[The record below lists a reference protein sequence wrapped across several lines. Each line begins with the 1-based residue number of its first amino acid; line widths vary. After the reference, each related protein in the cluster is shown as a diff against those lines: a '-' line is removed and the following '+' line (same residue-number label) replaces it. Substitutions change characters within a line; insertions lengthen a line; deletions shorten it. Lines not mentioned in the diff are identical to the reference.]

1 MNNRLGLGLAV
12 GAGYLLGRTKKAKLA
27 FGIGTLV
34 MGKRLQLSPRAIA
47 DFAAA
52 QLAGNPQFKEIGD
65 QLRGDLRGV
74 GKAATGALLNR
85 QIEGLADRLHDR
97 TLGVQDRISGVVP
110 NVTGSARDEEPEEP
124 EEPEEY
130 EEDDERPAKSSS
142 KSSSRSSSRSS
153 SGSDSGSG
161 SGRESGTGSATSSGR
176 RSSRSSSRA
185 SDSDGG
191 PTSKPRST
199 TRSAAKSASS
209 RATSATKATKS
220 VQRTAKRAPAKKTA
234 SRRAAQGGED
244 RG

>member
-110 NVTGSARDEEPEEP
+110 DVTGSARDEEP

-161 SGRESGTGSATSSGR
+161 SGRESGTGSAKSSGR

-191 PTSKPRST
+191 STSKPRST

-209 RATSATKATKS
+209 RASSATKATKS

>member
-52 QLAGNPQFKEIGD
+52 QLADNPQFKEIGD
-65 QLRGDLRGV
+65 QLRHDLRGV
-74 GKAATGALLNR
+74 GKAATGALVNR

-110 NVTGSARDEEPEEP
+110 DVTGSGRDEAPEEELEEEPEEG
-124 EEPEEY
+124 EEEG
-130 EEDDERPAKSSS
+130 ERPAKSSS
-142 KSSSRSSSRSS
+142 KPSSRSS
-153 SGSDSGSG
+153 SGD
-161 SGRESGTGSATSSGR
+161 SGR
-176 RSSRSSSRA
+176 RPGAGSGKSAGRSPSRSSTRA
-185 SDSDGG
+185 SDSESDEG
-191 PTSKPRST
+191 TSSARRST
-199 TRSAAKSASS
+199 GRTAAKSASS
-209 RATSATKATKS
+209 RATSAKKATKS

-234 SRRAAQGGED
+234 SRRGGQGGED

>member
-65 QLRGDLRGV
+65 QLRHDLRGV
-74 GKAATGALLNR
+74 GKAATGALVNR

-110 NVTGSARDEEPEEP
+110 DVTGSGRDEAPEEELEEEPEDG
-124 EEPEEY
+124 EEEG
-130 EEDDERPAKSSS
+130 ERPAKSSS
-142 KSSSRSSSRSS
+142 KPSSRSS
-153 SGSDSGSG
+153 SGD
-161 SGRESGTGSATSSGR
+161 SGR
-176 RSSRSSSRA
+176 RSGAGSGKSAGRSPSRSSARA
-185 SDSDGG
+185 SDSDSDKGA
-191 PTSKPRST
+191 SSARRST
-199 TRSAAKSASS
+199 GRTAAKSASS
-209 RATSATKATKS
+209 RASSAKKATKS

-234 SRRAAQGGED
+234 SRRGGQGGEG

>member
-65 QLRGDLRGV
+65 QLRHDLRGV
-74 GKAATGALLNR
+74 GKAATGALVNR

-110 NVTGSARDEEPEEP
+110 DVTGSGRDEAPEEELEEGP
-124 EEPEEY
+124 EDGEE
-130 EEDDERPAKSSS
+130 EGERPAKSSS
-142 KSSSRSSSRSS
+142 KPSSRSS
-153 SGSDSGSG
+153 SGD
-161 SGRESGTGSATSSGR
+161 SGR
-176 RSSRSSSRA
+176 RSGAGSGKSAGRSPSRSSARA
-185 SDSDGG
+185 SDSDSDKGA
-191 PTSKPRST
+191 SSARRST
-199 TRSAAKSASS
+199 GRTAAKSASS
-209 RATSATKATKS
+209 RASSAKKATKS

-234 SRRAAQGGED
+234 SRRGGQGGED

>member
-110 NVTGSARDEEPEEP
+110 DVTGSARDEEP

-161 SGRESGTGSATSSGR
+161 SGRESGTGSAKSSGR

-191 PTSKPRST
+191 ATSKPRST

-209 RATSATKATKS
+209 RASSATKATKS

>member
-52 QLAGNPQFKEIGD
+52 QLADNPQFKEIGD
-65 QLRGDLRGV
+65 QLREDLRGV

-85 QIEGLADRLHDR
+85 QIEGIADRLHDR

-110 NVTGSARDEEPEEP
+110 DVTGSARDEEPEED
-124 EEPEEY
+124 EEA
-130 EEDDERPAKSSS
+130 DERPARSAS
-142 KSSSRSSSRSS
+142 KSSSGSSGRGSATGRASGRGSSRSS
-153 SGSDSGSG
+153 SG
-161 SGRESGTGSATSSGR
+161 
-176 RSSRSSSRA
+176 A
-185 SDSDGG
+185 SDSEED
-191 PTSKPRST
+191 SSDKPRST
-199 TRSAAKSASS
+199 GRTATKSASAK
-209 RATSATKATKS
+209 ATSAKKATKT

-234 SRRAAQGGED
+234 SRRGGQGGED

>member
-110 NVTGSARDEEPEEP
+110 DVTGSARDEEP

-161 SGRESGTGSATSSGR
+161 SGRESGTGSAKSSGR

-191 PTSKPRST
+191 STSKPRST

-234 SRRAAQGGED
+234 SRRGAQGGED

>member
-52 QLAGNPQFKEIGD
+52 QLADNPQFKEIGD
-65 QLRGDLRGV
+65 QLREDLRGV

-85 QIEGLADRLHDR
+85 QIEGIADRLHDR
-97 TLGVQDRISGVVP
+97 TLDVQDRISGVVP
-110 NVTGSARDEEPEEP
+110 DVPGSAEYEDESEGEDGAEGEGRADEEGKVS
-124 EEPEEY
+124 
-130 EEDDERPAKSSS
+130 A
-142 KSSSRSSSRSS
+142 KSSSRSPSS
-153 SGSDSGSG
+153 
-161 SGRESGTGSATSSGR
+161 
-176 RSSRSSSRA
+176 SSSREGA
-185 SDSDGG
+185 S
-191 PTSKPRST
+191 SKSRPAGRVS
-199 TRSAAKSASS
+199 AKSPSARASS
-209 RATSATKATKS
+209 AKKTAKS

-234 SRRAAQGGED
+234 GRRSGQGGEG

>member
-65 QLRGDLRGV
+65 QLRHDLRGV
-74 GKAATGALLNR
+74 GKAATGALVNR
-85 QIEGLADRLHDR
+85 QIEGLAGRLHDR

-110 NVTGSARDEEPEEP
+110 DVTGSGRDEAPEEELEEEPEDG
-124 EEPEEY
+124 EEEG
-130 EEDDERPAKSSS
+130 ERPAKSSS
-142 KSSSRSSSRSS
+142 KPSSRSS
-153 SGSDSGSG
+153 SGD
-161 SGRESGTGSATSSGR
+161 SGR
-176 RSSRSSSRA
+176 RSGAGSGKSAGRSPSRSSARA
-185 SDSDGG
+185 SDSDSDKGA
-191 PTSKPRST
+191 SSARRST
-199 TRSAAKSASS
+199 GRTAAKSASS
-209 RATSATKATKS
+209 RASSAKKATKS

-234 SRRAAQGGED
+234 SRRGGQGGED

>member
-65 QLRGDLRGV
+65 QLRHDLRGV
-74 GKAATGALLNR
+74 GKAATGALVNR

-110 NVTGSARDEEPEEP
+110 DVTGSGRDEAPEEELEEEPEDG
-124 EEPEEY
+124 EEEG
-130 EEDDERPAKSSS
+130 ERPAKSSS
-142 KSSSRSSSRSS
+142 KPSSRSS
-153 SGSDSGSG
+153 SGD
-161 SGRESGTGSATSSGR
+161 SGR
-176 RSSRSSSRA
+176 RSGAGSGKSAGRSPSRSSARA
-185 SDSDGG
+185 SDSDSDKGA
-191 PTSKPRST
+191 SSARRST
-199 TRSAAKSASS
+199 GRTAAKSASS
-209 RATSATKATKS
+209 RTSSAKKATKS

-234 SRRAAQGGED
+234 SRRGGQGGED

>member
-52 QLAGNPQFKEIGD
+52 QLADNPQFKEIGD
-65 QLRGDLRGV
+65 QLREDLRGV

-85 QIEGLADRLHDR
+85 QIEGIADRLHDR
-97 TLGVQDRISGVVP
+97 TLDVQDRISGVVP
-110 NVTGSARDEEPEEP
+110 DVPGSAEYEDEDENEDEDGAEAEGRVDEEGKAS
-124 EEPEEY
+124 
-130 EEDDERPAKSSS
+130 AKSTSRSPSSSSSREGASS
-142 KSSSRSSSRSS
+142 KSRTAGRASAKSPSSKA
-153 SGSDSGSG
+153 
-161 SGRESGTGSATSSGR
+161 GSAKKT
-176 RSSRSSSRA
+176 A
-185 SDSDGG
+185 
-191 PTSKPRST
+191 
-199 TRSAAKSASS
+199 
-209 RATSATKATKS
+209 KS

-234 SRRAAQGGED
+234 GRRSGQGGEG

>member
-65 QLRGDLRGV
+65 QLRHDLRGV
-74 GKAATGALLNR
+74 GKAATGALVNR

-110 NVTGSARDEEPEEP
+110 DVTGSGRDEAPEEELEEEPEDG
-124 EEPEEY
+124 EEEG
-130 EEDDERPAKSSS
+130 ERPAKSSS
-142 KSSSRSSSRSS
+142 KPSSRSS
-153 SGSDSGSG
+153 SGD
-161 SGRESGTGSATSSGR
+161 SGR
-176 RSSRSSSRA
+176 RSGAGSGKSAGRSPSRSSARA
-185 SDSDGG
+185 SDSDSDKGA
-191 PTSKPRST
+191 SSARRST
-199 TRSAAKSASS
+199 GRTAAKSASS
-209 RATSATKATKS
+209 RASSAKKATKS

-234 SRRAAQGGED
+234 SRRGGQGGED

>member
-110 NVTGSARDEEPEEP
+110 DVTGSARDEEP

-161 SGRESGTGSATSSGR
+161 SGRESGTGSAKSSGR

-191 PTSKPRST
+191 STSKPRST

>member
-52 QLAGNPQFKEIGD
+52 QLADNPQFKEIGD
-65 QLRGDLRGV
+65 QLREDLRGV

-85 QIEGLADRLHDR
+85 QIEGIADRLHDR
-97 TLGVQDRISGVVP
+97 TLDVQDRISGVVP
-110 NVTGSARDEEPEEP
+110 DVPGSAEYEDESEGEDDAEGEGRADEEGKVS
-124 EEPEEY
+124 
-130 EEDDERPAKSSS
+130 AKPSSRSPSSSSSREGASS
-142 KSSSRSSSRSS
+142 KSRPA
-153 SGSDSGSG
+153 
-161 SGRESGTGSATSSGR
+161 GRVS
-176 RSSRSSSRA
+176 
-185 SDSDGG
+185 
-191 PTSKPRST
+191 
-199 TRSAAKSASS
+199 AKSPSTKASS
-209 RATSATKATKS
+209 AKKTAKS

-234 SRRAAQGGED
+234 GRRSGQGGEG

>member
-110 NVTGSARDEEPEEP
+110 DVTGSARDEEP

-142 KSSSRSSSRSS
+142 KSSSRSSS
-153 SGSDSGSG
+153 GSG
-161 SGRESGTGSATSSGR
+161 SGRESGTGSAKSSGR

-191 PTSKPRST
+191 STSKPRST

-209 RATSATKATKS
+209 RASSATKATKS

>member
-65 QLRGDLRGV
+65 QLRHDLRGV
-74 GKAATGALLNR
+74 GKAATGALVNR

-110 NVTGSARDEEPEEP
+110 DVTGSGRDEAPEEELEEEPEDG
-124 EEPEEY
+124 EEEG
-130 EEDDERPAKSSS
+130 ERPAKSSS
-142 KSSSRSSSRSS
+142 KPSSRSS
-153 SGSDSGSG
+153 SGD
-161 SGRESGTGSATSSGR
+161 SGR
-176 RSSRSSSRA
+176 RPGAGSGKSAGRSPSRSSARA
-185 SDSDGG
+185 SDSDSDKGA
-191 PTSKPRST
+191 SSARRST
-199 TRSAAKSASS
+199 GRTAAKSASS
-209 RATSATKATKS
+209 RASSAKKATKS

-234 SRRAAQGGED
+234 SRRGGQGGED

>member
-52 QLAGNPQFKEIGD
+52 QLADNPQFKEIGD
-65 QLRGDLRGV
+65 QLREDLRGV

-85 QIEGLADRLHDR
+85 QIEGIADRLHDR
-97 TLGVQDRISGVVP
+97 TLDVQDRISGVVP
-110 NVTGSARDEEPEEP
+110 DVPGSVEYEDEDEGEGEDGAEAEGRADEEGK
-124 EEPEEY
+124 
-130 EEDDERPAKSSS
+130 ASA
-142 KSSSRSSSRSS
+142 KSSSRSPSS
-153 SGSDSGSG
+153 
-161 SGRESGTGSATSSGR
+161 
-176 RSSRSSSRA
+176 SSSREGTSSKSRTAGRA
-185 SDSDGG
+185 S
-191 PTSKPRST
+191 
-199 TRSAAKSASS
+199 AKSPSSKASS
-209 RATSATKATKS
+209 AKKTAKS

-234 SRRAAQGGED
+234 GRRSGQGGEG

>member
-65 QLRGDLRGV
+65 QLRHDLRGV
-74 GKAATGALLNR
+74 GKAATGALVNR

-110 NVTGSARDEEPEEP
+110 DVTGSGRDEAPEEELEEEPEDG
-124 EEPEEY
+124 EEEG
-130 EEDDERPAKSSS
+130 ERPAKSSS
-142 KSSSRSSSRSS
+142 KPSSRSS
-153 SGSDSGSG
+153 SGDSGRSSGAG
-161 SGRESGTGSATSSGR
+161 SGKSAGR
-176 RSSRSSSRA
+176 SPSRSSARA
-185 SDSDGG
+185 SDSDSDKGA
-191 PTSKPRST
+191 SSARRST
-199 TRSAAKSASS
+199 GRTAAKSASS
-209 RATSATKATKS
+209 RASSAKKATKS

-234 SRRAAQGGED
+234 SRRGGQGGED

>member
-52 QLAGNPQFKEIGD
+52 QLADNPQFKEIGD
-65 QLRGDLRGV
+65 QLREDLRGV

-85 QIEGLADRLHDR
+85 QIEGIADRLHDR

-110 NVTGSARDEEPEEP
+110 DVTGSARDEEPEED
-124 EEPEEY
+124 
-130 EEDDERPAKSSS
+130 EEDEEDERPARSAS
-142 KSSSRSSSRSS
+142 KSSSGS
-153 SGSDSGSG
+153 SG
-161 SGRESGTGSATSSGR
+161 RGSATGRASGGS
-176 RSSRSSSRA
+176 SSRSSSRA
-185 SDSDGG
+185 SDSEED
-191 PTSKPRST
+191 SSDKPRST
-199 TRSAAKSASS
+199 GRTATKSASAK
-209 RATSATKATKS
+209 ATSAKKATKT

-234 SRRAAQGGED
+234 SRRGGQGGED